1 MIRTTRRVLR
11 AVVAAVLSAVLVAM
25 LAACSGGGSD
35 NDDDGDDGDHGG
47 TSAGQAI
54 PGVST
59 EVAFGKVTGRLPKAH
74 RAPLRR
80 QVTTTF
86 DAWVD
91 AAYVAGKGSGAF
103 AVFTKDAAGLA
114 KRDPLMSN
122 SALADRVDSVT
133 ATSRKLWI
141 DVLADHGRAVGVTGR
156 FVVVIELD
164 GQVQRTDRIAG
175 RLLLRRDHGWRIFG
189 YNVKRGRV
197 A

>member
-1 MIRTTRRVLR
+1 MIRTTRRALR
-11 AVVAAVLSAVLVAM
+11 TAVAAVLSAVLVAT

-35 NDDDGDDGDHGG
+35 DDDSGDTGG
-47 TSAGQAI
+47 TSAGEAI
-54 PGVST
+54 PGVAT
-59 EVAFGKVTGRLPKAH
+59 EVTFGKVTGKLPQAH
-74 RAPLRR
+74 RAPLRK
-80 QVTTTF
+80 QVTKTF

-91 AAYVAGKGSGAF
+91 SAYVAGKASDAF

-122 SALADRVDSVT
+122 AALADRVDSVT

-164 GQVQRTDRIAG
+164 GQLQRTDRIAG
-175 RLLLRRDHGWRIFG
+175 RLLLRRGDHGWRIFG